1 MTGRIFSQTVSVLAI
16 LAALATNAPAF
27 ARVGVTSTSA
37 GEPIGKPVDQAQR
50 VLRVG
55 IDVFA
60 SERVTTTANDRAQLI
75 FLDGSALSIGPNAE
89 LTLDKYVY
97 DPAKGTGTIAITAGK
112 GVLRLVGGAI
122 TKQTEATIT
131 TPSGTIG
138 IRGGI
143 TIVEIIDQTQT
154 NAYFIFGRGMRGTT
168 NSRSE
173 TATRPGSAITLRTG
187 RPPSAPFLAGQQALA
202 NALSRFEAPTGSA
215 AAGAPLVEER
225 MAQSQVTAR
234 NSADPNAVRPPQVM
248 PTVPASQYPNAA
260 TQVPVYGP
268 QPTPPNTPPVTLP
281 ITPPITPPVGGT
293 AVYSGY
299 AIGGVVNGSNRYV
312 AAGTFTQTWN
322 FSSRSGTVA
331 INNFDGVNY
340 AGTTA
345 GSRNNVNFAGPI
357 TGTAGREGKVS
368 GSFIKSPTDTAAYQA
383 GTFSITGTNYKAIGV
398 FAGQR

>member
-1 MTGRIFSQTVSVLAI
+1 MIGRISSPTVSALAI
-16 LAALATNAPAF
+16 LAALAVSVQAS
-27 ARVGVTSTSA
+27 ARVGVTTTAA
-37 GEPIGKPVDQAQR
+37 GEPIGKPVDRAQR

-143 TIVEIIDQTQT
+143 TIVEIIDQGQT
-154 NAYFIFGRGMRGTT
+154 NAYFIFGHGMRGTT

-187 RPPSAPFLAGQQALA
+187 RPPSAPFLASQQALA
-202 NALSRFEAPTGSA
+202 NALSQLEAPPGGIA
-215 AAGAPLVEER
+215 GGAPPVEEG
-225 MAQSQVTAR
+225 MAQSLITPR
-234 NSADPNAVRPPQVM
+234 NSANPNIISPPQAGPTVPTTQSPNAV
-248 PTVPASQYPNAA
+248 A
-260 TQVPVYGP
+260 QVPVYGT
-268 QPTPPNTPPVTLP
+268 QTTPVTLP
-281 ITPPITPPVGGT
+281 VISPPIAPPVTSPPIVPPVISPPIVPPVISPPSCHPSLPPHHGH
-293 AVYSGY
+293 
-299 AIGGVVNGSNRYV
+299 RH
-312 AAGTFTQTWN
+312 AADHA
-322 FSSRSGTVA
+322 R
-331 INNFDGVNY
+331 
-340 AGTTA
+340 
-345 GSRNNVNFAGPI
+345 
-357 TGTAGREGKVS
+357 
-368 GSFIKSPTDTAAYQA
+368 AADPRHRVH
-383 GTFSITGTNYKAIGV
+383 GF
-398 FAGQR
+398 RPR